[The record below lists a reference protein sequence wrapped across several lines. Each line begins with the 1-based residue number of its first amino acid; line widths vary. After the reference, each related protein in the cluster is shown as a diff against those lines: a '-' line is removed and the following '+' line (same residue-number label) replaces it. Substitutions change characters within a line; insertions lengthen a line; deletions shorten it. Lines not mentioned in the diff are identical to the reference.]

1 MPITGLSHYLIQNPT
16 LTLLLICHFLSDFQ
30 LQSQAVADRKNTDRK
45 YLMIHL
51 FGVAFPL
58 ILVTCFLPKL
68 WMISLIIL
76 VSHALIDFGKSYASS
91 WLRLSNMVT
100 FLLDQML
107 HIAIILFLVKNNP
120 AANLIASEQIG
131 QMLNMILF
139 LVLITKPTNVFFKI
153 FFQKYQPKDNQKMDT
168 IPGAGATIG
177 LLERIVMSICIIF
190 NQFASIG
197 LVFTA
202 KSIAR
207 YNKISESPTFAE
219 YYLIGSLFSILS
231 VLLAA
236 WICLF

>member
-1 MPITGLSHYLIQNPT
+1 
-16 LTLLLICHFLSDFQ
+16 
-30 LQSQAVADRKNTDRK
+30 
-45 YLMIHL
+45 
-51 FGVAFPL
+51 
-58 ILVTCFLPKL
+58 
-68 WMISLIIL
+68 MISLIIL
-76 VSHALIDFGKSYASS
+76 FSHALIDFGKSYISN

-107 HIAIILFLVKNNP
+107 HILVKNNP
-120 AANLIASEQIG
+120 VVNLIASEQIG

-197 LVFTA
+197 LVFY
-202 KSIAR
+202 S
-207 YNKISESPTFAE
+207 KIYCT
-219 YYLIGSLFSILS
+219 L
-231 VLLAA
+231 
-236 WICLF
+236 